1 MSVYT
6 PVSTEEL
13 EQFLTQYSVGSLQY
27 YVGITAG
34 IENSN
39 FFVTTTGGDYV
50 LTLFEHHTPAELG
63 YFMAVLQHWAQA
75 DIPVAEPVC
84 TRNRQVLNTLNG
96 KPAALLTRLAGT
108 HPEQP
113 TAAECAQ
120 MGEILARM
128 HVAGETFPLKRPPDR
143 GHDWR
148 MQTAEHVLP
157 HLDFEDA
164 ALLKR
169 EMAFQQTLT
178 LDQLPSGTI
187 HADLFRDNALLV
199 DGKLSGVLDVYFAC
213 TDSLLYDLAVLV
225 NDWCGQADGALQTD
239 KLEAC
244 IGAYQTVRPWTA
256 LEQHYWPALLRAA
269 VLRFWLSRLVAK
281 LNPREGEIAW
291 QKDPTEFR
299 NKLLWLHKTYA

>member
-113 TAAECAQ
+113 TVAECAQ
-120 MGEILARM
+120 MGEILAHM

-157 HLDFEDA
+157 HLDSEDA

-244 IGAYQTVRPWTA
+244 IGAYQAVRHWTA